1 MPHSLPHTKK
11 NLKKLSFLVYGLGS
25 TGISVINYFE
35 KKKISNFNTWDDN
48 KKLRKKNNSKIT
60 HNLKISLKNSDYIVL
75 SPGISLKNTK
85 YKKDLKKFKHKIITD
100 LDLLY
105 ICNLKSKTKTIV
117 ITGTNGKSTTCK
129 IVDHLLKKNKY
140 KTVIGGNIG
149 TPILNLNI
157 KKNCYIV
164 IEASSFQLAYSKFI
178 CADYALLLNI
188 TNDHLDWHGS
198 MKNYINSKFK
208 IFNLQGENQYAIV
221 NKKFEKK
228 FKRNNFS
235 GELIIP
241 KLKNYIKI
249 KSKIKNSYLKSNI
262 NDENMSNVLE
272 LSKLLKINEKS
283 FIRSLNT
290 FIGLPHRYE
299 IFLKQKNFTFI
310 NDSKATSFQATK
322 FALQN
327 TKNIFWIVGGLP
339 KKNDRINLSN
349 LRNNI
354 TKSYIIG
361 KNINFFKKQIKN
373 KIKYYVAKNLK
384 NSIIQ
389 VLKDIKS
396 LKRERNTIL
405 FSPAAAS
412 FDQFKNFEIRGN
424 EFKRL
429 SKLYAK
435 KFI

>member
-1 MPHSLPHTKK
+1 MPYSLSYTKK

-25 TGISVINYFE
+25 TGISVIKYFE
-35 KKKISNFNTWDDN
+35 KKKIWNYNVWDDN
-48 KKLRKKNNSKIT
+48 EKLRKKFGSQIT
-60 HNLKISLKNSDYIVL
+60 PNLKGALKNSDYIIL

-85 YKKDLKKFKHKIITD
+85 YKKDLIKFKSKIITD

-105 ICNLKSKTKTIV
+105 ICNSKTKTIV

-129 IVDHLLKKNKY
+129 IVDHLLKKNQY
-140 KTVIGGNIG
+140 KTLIGGNIG

-157 KKNCYIV
+157 KKDYFII

-208 IFNLQGENQYAIV
+208 IFNLQKKNQYSIV

-228 FKRNNFS
+228 FKKENFL
-235 GELIIP
+235 GKLVIP
-241 KLKNYIKI
+241 KIKNYRNI
-249 KSKIKNSYLKSNI
+249 KSKISNTYLKSNI

-272 LSKLLKINEKS
+272 LSKLLKINKKS

-290 FIGLPHRYE
+290 FVGLPHRYE
-299 IFLKQKNFTFI
+299 IFLKRKNYIFI

-339 KKNDRINLSN
+339 KQNDRINLKN
-349 LRNNI
+349 LRTNI
-354 TKSYIIG
+354 IKSYIIG
-361 KNINFFKKQIKN
+361 KNTSFFKKQIKN
-373 KIKYYVAKNLK
+373 KIKHCVARNLR

-389 VLKDIKS
+389 ILKDIKS
-396 LKRERNTIL
+396 LKEEKNIIL
-405 FSPAAAS
+405 LSPAAAS
-412 FDQFKNFEIRGN
+412 FDQFKNFENRGN
-424 EFKRL
+424 EFKKL
-429 SKLYAK
+429 SRLYAK